1 MARHA
6 NDHMPEEHI
15 AEPGNLPEVV
25 KAADERRLRT
35 HEVEERFGDGLPYDR
50 NRYLDKC
57 RYHMMRSA
65 EEALEVGRALLV
77 MKEHEQHGEF
87 LKCVD
92 NLGIERTVAK
102 RMMKASLKFSNGA
115 LTHHLIEA
123 AQSKTK
129 LFELMLLDDEDLE
142 ELSEG
147 GSVAGYTMDDVSRAT
162 TSELRAMIRKMKADH
177 AQQIEDLKA
186 DQDAQRKL
194 IASKNEKIDELTT
207 KLEKKK
213 FEPPMP
219 LTLDCIQ
226 DLQNETIAIVSR
238 LQASFVG
245 RANAVIDAHGPEG
258 LEHAKLLVAQAL
270 GQIVSAARLVAG
282 DFDVLPAEDARSVFA
297 EAAGDDERA
306 IWDQINAELAE
317 RGGEAD
323 QPGRS
328 DEIDEEVLG
337 WLTAPVTDPNFRA
350 NLDRANV
357 ATLRAALSQVQ
368 TKTGRERI
376 EARLRKLEKGVE
388 LEG

>member
-6 NDHMPEEHI
+6 HDHMPEQHI
-15 AEPGNLPEVV
+15 AEPGSLPEVV

-35 HEVEERFGDGLPYDR
+35 HEVEARFGDGLPYDR

-65 EEALEVGRALLV
+65 EEALEVGRSLIV
-77 MKEHEQHGEF
+77 MKEHEQHGDF
-87 LKCVD
+87 IKCVET
-92 NLGIERTVAK
+92 LGIEYTVAT
-102 RMMKASLKFSNGA
+102 RMMKASLKFSNVA
-115 LTHHLIEA
+115 TSQYLLEA
-123 AQSKTK
+123 TKTKSK
-129 LFELMLLDDEDLE
+129 LFELMLLDDEDLT

-162 TSELRAMIRKMKADH
+162 TSELRAMVRKMKADH

-213 FEPPMP
+213 FEPPML

-226 DLQNETIAIVSR
+226 DLHHETVAIVAKVQS
-238 LQASFVG
+238 SFVA

-306 IWDQINAELAE
+306 IWDQINAELEE
-317 RGGEAD
+317 RN
-323 QPGRS
+323 
-328 DEIDEEVLG
+328 DE
-337 WLTAPVTDPNFRA
+337 
-350 NLDRANV
+350 
-357 ATLRAALSQVQ
+357 Q
-368 TKTGRERI
+368 
-376 EARLRKLEKGVE
+376 
-388 LEG
+388 EG

>member
-6 NDHMPEEHI
+6 NDHMPEQHI
-15 AEPGNLPEVV
+15 AESGSLPEVV

-92 NLGIERTVAK
+92 NLGIERRVGQ
-102 RMMKASLKFSNGA
+102 RMMQAALKFSNAVLTPHLLGA
-115 LTHHLIEA
+115 A
-123 AQSKTK
+123 KNKTK

-147 GSVAGYTMDDVSRAT
+147 GSVAGVTLDDIAT
-162 TSELRAMIRKMKADH
+162 ATASELRAMVRKMKADH

-213 FEPPMP
+213 FEPPML

-226 DLQNETIAIVSR
+226 DLHHETVAIVAKVQS
-238 LQASFVG
+238 SFVA

-282 DFDVLPAEDARSVFA
+282 DFDVLPAEDARSVFP

-306 IWDQINAELAE
+306 IWEQINADLAE
-317 RGGEAD
+317 RNGEAD

-328 DEIDEEVLG
+328 DEIDEEVLS
-337 WLTAPVTDPNFRA
+337 WLRAPVTDPNFRA
-350 NLDRANV
+350 NLDQANV

-368 TKTGRERI
+368 TKTGRDRI
-376 EARLRKLEKGVE
+376 EARLRKLEQGAE
-388 LEG
+388 QEG